1 MNKGSHLNKESR
13 VSDEQGVPAAHVVR
27 GLK

>member
-1 MNKGSHLNKESR
+1 MNKRSELNKESR
-13 VSDEQGVPAAHVVR
+13 VSDEQGVPAEERVK